1 LRELERRF
9 PREVAVVGVHS
20 GKYIAER
27 ETGRIREASIRLR
40 ATHPVLNDRQFRV
53 WRSYAVRAWPTLVV
67 IDPRGYVVGAH
78 AGEFTSEMLEPLVE
92 RMIGAFDPAG
102 DIDRRP
108 LHLEPDAPAI
118 APGALRYPGKV
129 ALGPL
134 DGAGRRRIAVADSGH
149 HRVLVGTLDAPGRRM
164 HVERML
170 GTGEP
175 GFTDGAASASLDF
188 REDGEPAAA
197 DGRAR
202 LDSPQGLAFHG
213 DELFVADA
221 GNHAVRAVHLDTGLV
236 RTVAG
241 TGVRVRTRA
250 DQQAGAMASPW
261 DLAVVGDTL
270 HVAMAGSHQLWTLD
284 HRTGRARPHAGGRG
298 EDIQDGPLLDAL
310 LAQPMG
316 VAADADRV
324 YFVDAE
330 SSAVRSA
337 SVDPAGEVRTITG
350 TGLFDFGDR
359 DGEGDAWR
367 CSTSRRSRCT
377 RTGGCSW
384 RTRTTTRSSG
394 WTPRRAAPRRGCAAC
409 TSPAASRSA
418 TGWCTWPTPTRI
430 AWWWC
435 ERTPA

>member
-1 LRELERRF
+1 
-9 PREVAVVGVHS
+9 
-20 GKYIAER
+20 
-27 ETGRIREASIRLR
+27 
-40 ATHPVLNDRQFRV
+40 VLNDRQFRV

-188 REDGEPAAA
+188 HEDGEPAAA

-202 LDSPQGLAFHG
+202 LDSPQGLAFHR
-213 DELFVADA
+213 DQLFVADA

-284 HRTGRARPHAGGRG
+284 TRSGRARPHAGGRG

-316 VAADADRV
+316 IAADAERL

-337 SVDPAGEVRTITG
+337 SLDAAGEVRTITG

-359 DGEGDAWR
+359 DGEGDAVEMQHQQAVALHPDGRLLVADSYNDALKW
-367 CSTSRRSRCT
+367 STR
-377 RTGGCSW
+377 
-384 RTRTTTRSSG
+384 
-394 WTPRRAAPRRGCAAC
+394 PRAAPRRGCADC
-409 TSPAASRSA
+409 TSRAASRSA

-435 ERTPA
+435 ARAPTGWRSWRSPCRPSTLTAP